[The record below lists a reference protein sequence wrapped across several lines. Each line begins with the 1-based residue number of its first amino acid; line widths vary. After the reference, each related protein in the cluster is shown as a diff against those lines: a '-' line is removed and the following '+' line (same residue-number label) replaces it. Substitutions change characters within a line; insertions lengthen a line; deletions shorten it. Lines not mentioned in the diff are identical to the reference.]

1 MCNFSDRLNTIIKKR
16 ELSQTEAAKLCGIAQ
31 QSLNYII
38 NSKLKSSKLAPQ
50 IAEALNINPEWLI
63 YGTGKPELS
72 KLYDLPIIHSA
83 YMLKKLMNREL
94 DLKTLETTVIDKF
107 LGHGAFAYLTKPN
120 EMAICGESSQK
131 ESVSTKEFLTLS
143 NEDMVIITV
152 KKEKLSFPIF
162 EWRRRY
168 EDF

>member
-16 ELSQTEAAKLCGIAQ
+16 GLSQAEAAKLCGIAQ

-50 IAEALNINPEWLI
+50 IAEALGINPEWLI

-83 YMLKKLMNREL
+83 YMLKKFINREL
-94 DLKTLETTVIDKF
+94 DLETLEIAIIDKF
-107 LGHGAFAYLTKPN
+107 LGHNAFAFLTKPN
-120 EMAICGESSQK
+120 EMAICGDLLQK
-131 ESVSTKEFLTLS
+131 GISDEFLTLS
-143 NEDMVIITV
+143 NEGVIIIT
-152 KKEKLSFPIF
+152 KKPEEASFPIY
-162 EWRRRY
+162 EWRRRH